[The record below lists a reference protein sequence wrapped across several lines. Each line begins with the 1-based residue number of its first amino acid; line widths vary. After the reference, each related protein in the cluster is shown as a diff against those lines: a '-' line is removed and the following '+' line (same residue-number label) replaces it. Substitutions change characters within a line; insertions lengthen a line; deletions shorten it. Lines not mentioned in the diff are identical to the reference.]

1 MGNENVFLKLLISV
15 SISAL
20 SLRFIPKKYLAFLCG
35 AFVYALF
42 NFLIERNHP
51 SKITFQYCV
60 VYFSSMTGQFL
71 IDEEF
76 LKQEGVTDFEEYALN
91 PGGNLYTDL
100 FVEND

>member
-42 NFLIERNHP
+42 IFLIERNHP
-51 SKITFQYCV
+51 SKITFEYCV

-71 IDEEF
+71 IGYLISYF
-76 LKQEGVTDFEEYALN
+76 GLKSFWNNKMD
-91 PGGNLYTDL
+91 
-100 FVEND
+100 